1 MSTSDDIKCL
11 RKAPLQE
18 VQAAAV
24 LPSLQRDDVVEVLDL
39 DSLSSFSSD
48 SDIKEMDD
56 DEDQHPYNE
65 EQQTYHMVF
74 LDDVAWD
81 SDFEHEPPSVFCVVC
96 DDVGAIPRR
105 SCCGNH
111 VCEVCL
117 IQFVTSR
124 VEQGLPIIHCPCPDC
139 DEPLPRDEVKALL
152 PMHLVAKYEQFL
164 VDTEGNPGMKTCP
177 RCSFILCWEEYQKS
191 GSSRILSLETK
202 SRKKPPRKK
211 HSSEKYKVICP
222 ACDLP
227 WCFSCHAPWHEQVP
241 CREFQKGQKLFKK
254 WVKSRQ
260 NGVANAQRCPKCN
273 TCIQRSTGCDHM
285 TCSRCH
291 CDFCY
296 RCGKRMLSLGWVGDH
311 YSRYSVLGCKYNYK
325 PDKPVQRKLT
335 RGAIFSGTIAATPVV
350 AGLVVGVAGAVLAAS
365 PVLLSA
371 YGIYRLQRKIRKS
384 Y

>member
-1 MSTSDDIKCL
+1 MSTSNDMKCL
-11 RKAPLQE
+11 PTTPSQE
-18 VQAAAV
+18 VQSE
-24 LPSLQRDDVVEVLDL
+24 LPSLHRPELVEVLDV
-39 DSLSSFSSD
+39 DYLSTSS
-48 SDIKEMDD
+48 SNSYIKET
-56 DEDQHPYNE
+56 DEEEEEEEQYPYFE

-74 LDDVAWD
+74 LDDVGWD
-81 SDFEHEPPSVFCVVC
+81 SDFEHESPSVYCIVC
-96 DDVGAIPRR
+96 DDVGEIPRR

-124 VEQGLPIIHCPCPDC
+124 VEQGLPIIHCPCTDC
-139 DEPLPRDEVKALL
+139 DEPLPREEVKTLL
-152 PMHLVAKYEQFL
+152 PMHLVSKYDQFL
-164 VDTEGNPGMKTCP
+164 VDTEGNPGLKTCP
-177 RCSFILCWEEYQKS
+177 RCSFILSWEEYQKA
-191 GSSRILSLETK
+191 GSSSALSSETK
-202 SRKKPPRKK
+202 SKKRKKKN
-211 HSSEKYKVICP
+211 SSEKYKVICP
-222 ACDLP
+222 ACDLA

-241 CREFQKGQKLFKK
+241 CQEFQKGQKLFKK
-254 WVKSRQ
+254 WVKGKQ

-273 TCIQRSTGCDHM
+273 VCIQRSTGCDHM

-296 RCGKRMLSLGWVGDH
+296 KCGKRMISLGWVGDH

-335 RGAIFSGTIAATPVV
+335 RGAIFSGTLAATPVV